1 MEQYSFSI
9 LLNTNLYRKL
19 DKKWYFVHQSDLH
32 NVEHFHNTLKKKYN
46 ILCEYVMIKKALS
59 YFLDYFDN
67 TFARYVKIESELY
80 FLFKNNNVSFV
91 KKS

>member
-1 MEQYSFSI
+1 
-9 LLNTNLYRKL
+9 
-19 DKKWYFVHQSDLH
+19 
-32 NVEHFHNTLKKKYN
+32 
-46 ILCEYVMIKKALS
+46 MIKKALS

-91 KKS
+91 KNLKSKFYYDLLISTTFQRPIFERKWQTTFEFDNKYTGRLYMYLKLCMSLY